1 MPQPSGW
8 PVFGF
13 GWGHPKSRKFRP
25 VSARVRNAIRV
36 STDAGLRL
44 TIPSIRHMSAQLV
57 ADFPEERDPFLAVL
71 LPFHASRPFPIHDTE
86 DPATAGGLGHDDVH
100 GVRGGGEDRDHLRH
114 LPHGP
119 EDVDRKRVP

>member
-36 STDAGLRL
+36 STEAGLRL

-71 LPFHASRPFPIHDTE
+71 LPLHTPRQFPDHDPTHATTSRRNGRRTE
-86 DPATAGGLGHDDVH
+86 RNGS
-100 GVRGGGEDRDHLRH
+100 RY
-114 LPHGP
+114 
-119 EDVDRKRVP
+119 